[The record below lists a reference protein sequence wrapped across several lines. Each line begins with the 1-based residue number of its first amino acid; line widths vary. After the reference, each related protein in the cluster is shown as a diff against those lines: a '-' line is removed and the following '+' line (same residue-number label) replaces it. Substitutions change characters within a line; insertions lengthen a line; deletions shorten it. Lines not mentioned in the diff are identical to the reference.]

1 MGEVINLR
9 EVRKRRDR
17 AAREVEAAANRSRFG
32 RTKADRVKEDDA
44 AERARRDLDGKRL
57 ETPSDALDDP
67 PEPA

>member
-32 RTKADRVKEDDA
+32 RTKADRLKDDEA

-57 ETPSDALDDP
+57 ENPDDA